1 MKNFLE
7 KLLERKKAEMKKA
20 EEKNQ
25 AATTVEEVRAIGE
38 TLLALKDEI
47 AEIEKQLADLD
58 NNDNNEPEETPAATE
73 EGRGLNPMAT
83 FRTAQITNTETDPY
97 ATKEYRMAFKN
108 YVQRG
113 VDNFPKIE
121 KRADEFTVS
130 SEVGKIIPNTIL
142 NEFIR
147 QVVEEKHGQIFA
159 KVRKLSVKGGVEI
172 PVSDLSAAATWI
184 AEATVSETKKAGEI
198 NASITFAY
206 HTLELRISETL
217 LASIVSLD
225 LFESEIV
232 KLLVAAFAKEL
243 DRVILEGTGSGQP
256 LGILKDSR
264 VTNVVEFTEEE
275 FNDWTSW
282 RKNLFAK
289 IPLSKRGS
297 GEFLMTAATWESEI
311 LTLQDSNGNP
321 IAKVAADV
329 ADGELSGRFF
339 GRQVTLVEPNVIK
352 DFATAAAGDVVGIFW
367 VPNDYIVNTNLQL
380 AYKRYFNDDTNKW
393 VNKGIVICDGK
404 IADPK
409 AFYIIKKKATPS
421 A

>member
-7 KLLERKKAEMKKA
+7 KMLERKKAEMKKA

-25 AATTVEEVRAIGE
+25 AATTVEEVRAVGE

-58 NNDNNEPEETPAATE
+58 DSNEQEEAPAATNEE

-83 FRTAQITNTETDPY
+83 FRTAQITNTEVDPY
-97 ATKEYRMAFKN
+97 STKEYRMAFKN

-113 VDNFPKIE
+113 IDNFPAIE

-130 SEVGKIIPNTIL
+130 SEIGKVIPNTIL
-142 NEFIR
+142 NEFIKE
-147 QVVEEKHGQIFA
+147 VVEEKHGQIFA
-159 KVRKLSVKGGVEI
+159 KVRKLAVKGGIEI

-184 AEATVSETKKAGEI
+184 GEVSVSETKKAGEI

-225 LFESEIV
+225 MFESEIV

-264 VTNVVEFTEEE
+264 VKNVVSLTAEE
-275 FNDWTSW
+275 FNDWTAW
-282 RKNLFAK
+282 RKKLFAK
-289 IPLSKRGS
+289 IPLAKRGS

-329 ADGELSGRFF
+329 ADGELNGRFF
-339 GRQVTLVEPNVIK
+339 GRNVTLVEPNVIK
-352 DFATAAAGDVVGIFW
+352 DFETAVAGDVVGIFW
-367 VPNDYIVNTNLQL
+367 TPNDYIVNTNLQL

-404 IADPK
+404 MAD
-409 AFYIIKKKATPS
+409 ATGCYIIKKA
-421 A
+421 

>member
-1 MKNFLE
+1 MNKEFLN
-7 KLLERKKAEMKKA
+7 KLLVRKK
-20 EEKNQ
+20 EELQQALDKN
-25 AATTVEEVRAIGE
+25 ANATTVEEVRAVGE
-38 TLLALKDEI
+38 TLLKLKDEI
-47 AEIEKQLADLD
+47 AELEKELG
-58 NNDNNEPEETPAATE
+58 NEEEPKEEAPNTE
-73 EGRGLNPMAT
+73 EPTVGEERGLNPMAT

-113 VDNFPKIE
+113 IDNFPAIE

-130 SEVGKIIPNTIL
+130 SEIGKVIPNTIL

-184 AEATVSETKKAGEI
+184 GEVSVSETKKAGEI

-225 LFESEIV
+225 MFESEIV

-264 VTNVVEFTEEE
+264 VTNVVELTAEE
-275 FNDWTSW
+275 FNDWAAW
-282 RKNLFAK
+282 RKKLFAK
-289 IPLSKRGS
+289 IPLAKRGS

-321 IAKVAADV
+321 IAKIAADV
-329 ADGELSGRFF
+329 ADGELNGRFF
-339 GRQVTLVEPNVIK
+339 GRNVTLVEPNVIK
-352 DFATAAAGDVVGIFW
+352 DFDTAVAGDVVGIFW
-367 VPNDYIVNTNLQL
+367 TPNDYIVNTNLQL

-404 IADPK
+404 IADAK
-409 AFYIIKKKATPS
+409 GCYIIKKK
-421 A
+421 

>member
-1 MKNFLE
+1 
-7 KLLERKKAEMKKA
+7 MKKA

-25 AATTVEEVRAIGE
+25 AATTVEEVRAVGE

-58 NNDNNEPEETPAATE
+58 DSNEQEEAPAATNEE

-83 FRTAQITNTETDPY
+83 FRTAQITNTEVDPY
-97 ATKEYRMAFKN
+97 STKEYRMAFKN

-113 VDNFPKIE
+113 IDNFPAIE

-130 SEVGKIIPNTIL
+130 SEIGKVIPNTIL
-142 NEFIR
+142 NEFIKE
-147 QVVEEKHGQIFA
+147 VVEEKHGQIFA
-159 KVRKLSVKGGVEI
+159 KVRKLAVKGGIEI

-184 AEATVSETKKAGEI
+184 GEVSVSETKKAGEI

-225 LFESEIV
+225 MFESEIV

-264 VTNVVEFTEEE
+264 VKNVVSLTAEE
-275 FNDWTSW
+275 FNDWTAW
-282 RKNLFAK
+282 RKKLFAK
-289 IPLSKRGS
+289 IPLAKRGS

-329 ADGELSGRFF
+329 ADGELNGRFF
-339 GRQVTLVEPNVIK
+339 GRNVTLVEPNVIK
-352 DFATAAAGDVVGIFW
+352 DFETAVAGDVVGIFW
-367 VPNDYIVNTNLQL
+367 TPNDYIVNTNLQL

-404 IADPK
+404 MAD
-409 AFYIIKKKATPS
+409 ATGCYIIKKA
-421 A
+421 